1 MSMEDKGAHILVESV
16 GDSVRL
22 DIEGTKE
29 ECAYMIAHYYISNS
43 EFRNVVDTAL
53 RRVMTMG
60 INLLIKDM
68 DDGD

>member
-1 MSMEDKGAHILVESV
+1 MESV

-22 DIEGTKE
+22 DIEGTID

-43 EFRNVVDTAL
+43 EFRNVVDTTL

-68 DDGD
+68 RDGD

>member
-1 MSMEDKGAHILVESV
+1 MEEKKSYIILES
-16 GDSVRL
+16 DEDYVRL
-22 DIEGTKE
+22 DMVGTKD

-68 DDGD
+68 GDED